1 MDVSAVID
9 AVKNNDA
16 GWRDTVNAAW
26 GCLSVVDKQL
36 IALLA
41 SSNSSGGGI
50 TLVDNGGTGTLTV
63 GSTTLDFATV
73 TSA

>member
-16 GWRDTVNAAW
+16 GWRDRVNAAW

-36 IALLA
+36 ITLLA
-41 SSNSSGGGI
+41 LSNSSGV
-50 TLVDNGGTGTLTV
+50 TLVDNDGTATLTV
-63 GSTTLDFATV
+63 GSTTVDFSTV
-73 TSA
+73 ITA